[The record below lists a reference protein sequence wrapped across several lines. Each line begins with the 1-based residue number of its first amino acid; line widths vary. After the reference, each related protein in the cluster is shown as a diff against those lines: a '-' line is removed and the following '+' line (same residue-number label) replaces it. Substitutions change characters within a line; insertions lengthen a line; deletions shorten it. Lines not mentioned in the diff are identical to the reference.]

1 MYDLKAELLFL
12 KHLCNLLKR
21 LFNLFYLLLHPLCV
35 LLLLDLLEAPCSQN
49 SRLKEKSSDKKS
61 ISQSWADTML
71 TKKWTVFKSI
81 FKWRNISI
89 ISPWWLP
96 CRFPEPES
104 QRSVEHWTPPFP
116 QGLFGQTPW
125 FMINFHGDDGFGDN
139 YHDDNYHDDD
149 DTYSRGMDQGPSH
162 QGKSLFHPSIS
173 TIGACSYFDWGI
185 IYHFYQSTLPPF
197 KSQNPFLLNIF
208 SLTLSYPTHPHSPI
222 TKLARKNAEYSTCN

>member
-1 MYDLKAELLFL
+1 MYFEKERKSL
-12 KHLCNLLKR
+12 NGKR
-21 LFNLFYLLLHPLCV
+21 LDQCMIWGQNYFFSSNFVIFLSDSLICFISSSILFVSFFSSTSLKPLAAKTR
-35 LLLLDLLEAPCSQN
+35 DWKKIIQI
-49 SRLKEKSSDKKS
+49 KKS
-61 ISQSWADTML
+61 ISLSWADTML

-139 YHDDNYHDDD
+139 YHDDDDDDDD

-162 QGKSLFHPSIS
+162 QGKSLFHPSIT
-173 TIGACSYFDWGI
+173 TIGAWSYFVTES
-185 IYHFYQSTLPPF
+185 YTV
-197 KSQNPFLLNIF
+197 
-208 SLTLSYPTHPHSPI
+208 LSS
-222 TKLARKNAEYSTCN
+222 EQ

>member
-1 MYDLKAELLFL
+1 MPLHSRNWCILKKKEKF
-12 KHLCNLLKR
+12 NDKR
-21 LFNLFYLLLHPLCV
+21 LDQCMIWRQNYFFSSIFVIFLSDSLICFISSSILFVSFFSSTSLKPLAAKTRDWKKNL
-35 LLLLDLLEAPCSQN
+35 QI
-49 SRLKEKSSDKKS
+49 KKS

-125 FMINFHGDDGFGDN
+125 FMINFHGDDGV
-139 YHDDNYHDDD
+139 DDNYHDDD
-149 DTYSRGMDQGPSH
+149 DDDDDDQDDNTYSRGTDQGPSH

-173 TIGACSYFDWGI
+173 TIGACSYFDRE
-185 IYHFYQSTLPPF
+185 
-197 KSQNPFLLNIF
+197 
-208 SLTLSYPTHPHSPI
+208 SLF
-222 TKLARKNAEYSTCN
+222 